1 MQKELKNS
9 VEFINTAS
17 CKAMPTIPKF
27 PKLVIF
33 SYFTTMEI
41 LCKFSKLDKATR
53 KHIFDNKE
61 SEILKLDCLYL
72 LAPESIKPFDES
84 YLIDFA
90 PSIHLTLKCKGE
102 DEI

>member
-1 MQKELKNS
+1 MQKEIKNS

-27 PKLVIF
+27 PRLVIF

-41 LCKFSKLDKATR
+41 LCKFTKLDKATR

-72 LAPESIKPFDES
+72 LAPESIKPFDET

-90 PSIHLTLKCKGE
+90 PSIHLTLKCKG
-102 DEI
+102 